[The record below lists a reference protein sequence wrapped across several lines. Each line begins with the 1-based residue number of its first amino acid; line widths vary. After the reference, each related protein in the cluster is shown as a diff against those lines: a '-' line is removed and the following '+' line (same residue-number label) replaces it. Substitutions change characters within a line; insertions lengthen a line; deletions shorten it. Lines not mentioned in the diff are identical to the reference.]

1 MPRITPGATTQ
12 AAAQKVA
19 ESDKPPMP
27 KHTSEDFVSESEIKE
42 GPPWELSEEELAKLP
57 QTEQKEEKAATKT
70 RAARKPGVGPEP
82 KQFGD
87 KDDTAPDH
95 DQVSKITSRQRIG
108 IARKAGEPNEFVFQ
122 SLDEQDDW
130 TVLTLYGPAGTRKT
144 TSLCRMTMVR
154 DTGRLLIIAAE
165 SGLKKQALQRHGVDT
180 ARVVFWP
187 PRGTRITYD
196 GLEALFYQILADLE
210 KEPGS
215 WLGIGWD
222 SLTEVIQMLVDN
234 AAQADIDRMA
244 EIARKANKPLD
255 MRKLYEREGADYQV
269 ATGQFRQ
276 LLRKYRTL
284 PCHQVFIALEEDRK
298 ETVETDE
305 GRKQKVGVIG
315 PALTPMVRMDVEQ
328 HSDVIIRLSVADVAG
343 VGSVGVGRS
352 TPAEDLRAKDRYGV
366 LPLQMIDPG
375 FERIWA
381 YITGALKEETDGA
394 QQADVGTA
402 TEAPSEAQ
410 ARQEAEREAAKQK
423 RQAARAET
431 PPKAPTRRS
440 SAKVTAESGTPDNPP
455 M

>member
-1 MPRITPGATTQ
+1 MPRITPGAITQ
-12 AAAQKVA
+12 AAAQKVV
-19 ESDKPPMP
+19 ESDKPAKRSQTNGMSDGGMDPTDADNSPMP
-27 KHTSEDFVSESEIKE
+27 D
-42 GPPWELSEEELAKLP
+42 GPPWELSKEELAKLP
-57 QTEQKEEKAATKT
+57 KTEQKEEKATTKV
-70 RAARKPGVGPEP
+70 RAARKPV
-82 KQFGD
+82 
-87 KDDTAPDH
+87 AA
-95 DQVSKITSRQRIG
+95 
-108 IARKAGEPNEFVFQ
+108 ARKVEEPNEFVFQ

-130 TVLTLYGPAGTRKT
+130 TVLTMYGPAGTRKT

-180 ARVVFWP
+180 SRVVFWP

-210 KEPGS
+210 RDPTS

-234 AAQADIDRMA
+234 AAQADVMRMT

-255 MRKLYEREGADYQV
+255 VRKVYEREGDDYQV

-284 PCHQVFIALEEDRK
+284 PCHQVFVALEEDRK

-315 PALTPMVRMDVEQ
+315 PSLTPKVREDVEQ

-343 VGSVGVGRS
+343 VGPVGVGRS

-394 QQADVGTA
+394 QQADVGA
-402 TEAPSEAQ
+402 VAEAPSEAK
-410 ARQEAEREAAKQK
+410 ARQEAEREAAKQQ
-423 RQAARAET
+423 RQTARTAAS
-431 PPKAPTRRS
+431 PKAPAQRS

>member
-12 AAAQKVA
+12 ATAQKVV
-19 ESDKPPMP
+19 ESDKP
-27 KHTSEDFVSESEIKE
+27 TSGTVTEKVGPEIE
-42 GPPWELSEEELAKLP
+42 GPPWELSKEELGGLNR
-57 QTEQKEEKAATKT
+57 EKATVV
-70 RAARKPGVGPEP
+70 RNSPRQRPPKPSPEP
-82 KQFGD
+82 KQHGD
-87 KDDTAPDH
+87 KTDT
-95 DQVSKITSRQRIG
+95 G
-108 IARKAGEPNEFVFQ
+108 FEFQ

-130 TVLTLYGPAGTRKT
+130 TVLTMYGPAGTRKT

-154 DTGRLLIIAAE
+154 DAGRLLIIAAE

-180 ARVVFWP
+180 SRVVFWP

-210 KEPGS
+210 KDPGS

-234 AAQADIDRMA
+234 AAQADIERMS
-244 EIARKANKPLD
+244 EIARKANKTLD
-255 MRKLYEREGADYQV
+255 TRKLYERESTDYQT

-284 PCHQVFIALEEDRK
+284 PCHQVFVALEEDRK

-315 PALTPMVRMDVEQ
+315 PSLTPKVREDVEQ
-328 HSDVIIRLSVADVAG
+328 HSDVIIRLSVADVTG
-343 VGSVGVGRS
+343 IGPVGVGRA

-366 LPLQMIDPG
+366 LPLQMVDPG

-381 YITGALKEETDGA
+381 YITGALKEDTDGV
-394 QQADVGTA
+394 QQTDVGMVA
-402 TEAPSEAQ
+402 EAPSEAKE
-410 ARQEAEREAAKQK
+410 RQEAERETAKQQ
-423 RQAARAET
+423 RQAARTTAA
-431 PPKAPTRRS
+431 PKAPARRP